1 MYCSFQF
8 LCPRIVCETF
18 FCMPLL
24 CYCQGNTSGES
35 TGQMI
40 LNAGDA
46 YQTVTIVPSDT
57 NPGEVSY
64 VLIVQQPDDKDDKG
78 DDQDLTVY
86 DFDEGEEGGIA
97 LVSDIFITA

>member
-1 MYCSFQF
+1 MY
-8 LCPRIVCETF
+8 
-18 FCMPLL
+18 
-24 CYCQGNTSGES
+24 YQGNTSGES

-97 LVSDIFITA
+97 LVSDALITARVLSIYSL